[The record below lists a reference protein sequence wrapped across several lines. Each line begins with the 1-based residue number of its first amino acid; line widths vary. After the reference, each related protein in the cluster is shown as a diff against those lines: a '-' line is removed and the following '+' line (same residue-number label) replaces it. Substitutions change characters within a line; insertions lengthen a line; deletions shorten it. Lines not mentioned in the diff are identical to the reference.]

1 MQNDVNR
8 ERDLVLAPNEFAFI
22 SDQTKGN
29 INVYVGPYKT
39 SLANTD
45 KPVIFD
51 EEQKKFIRCNLDE
64 AIQTFGIAP
73 EGWYIVMKNP
83 SKDGLQPRIGTSNTL
98 SELNVGRKVN
108 IPGPISFALW
118 PGQMVR
124 VIPGHRLRSNQY
136 LLVRVYD
143 EQEARKNWAKAVVK
157 IKSGEEEKTI
167 SADEIPDLTTG
178 KYLIIKGTDVS
189 FYIPPTGLE
198 VVRDENGEYVRE
210 AVTLE
215 RLEYCI
221 LLDEDGNK
229 RFVKGTA
236 VVFPEPTEMFVIKNG
251 HRKFRAIEL
260 NENSGLYIKVI
271 APYIE
276 DKRNYKIGEELFITG
291 KDQMI
296 YFPRPEHAIVKY
308 GQQEIYHAVA
318 IPEGEGRY
326 FLDRNTGKI
335 NLKKGP
341 CMFLPDPREAVIVR
355 RVLDPRLVE
364 LWFPGN
370 KEALEYNVRLKQVC
384 DNEKMKDFV
393 VEQEVTEELVRSK
406 KEAASTLHQQRNVII
421 NKIAGDEFRRKDESQ
436 ERPRTLTLYDKYD
449 GAVTFSVWT
458 GYAVL
463 VVSKI
468 GTRKVI
474 TGPQTYLLE
483 YDETLQAV
491 ELSTGTP
498 KTDDQLFKTVYLRV
512 LNNKVSDVVTAES
525 ADFCQ
530 VNIHLSYRV
539 NFEGDP
545 DKWFNVENYV
555 KFLTDHLRSVIR
567 NAVKKINIMDFYSNG
582 ISIIRDTV
590 LGVAAGEDNK
600 RAGRAFKE
608 NGMRIYDVEV
618 FDIKLGDE
626 KIEQLLVDSQQDLIR
641 QTIAIAAERRKLNLN
656 EETEDITRKIAENK
670 AHTKQRLL
678 ELERTETA
686 EQLKNILAKI
696 DSEIQSKQKNLD
708 AQVADQE
715 KLAKINEGELHLLQ
729 TRKELELQ
737 LAQKALD
744 QRLAELQAE
753 VAALVSKAQAVSPQ
767 LVAALQSF
775 SDRALAEKVA
785 DSMAPLSILGG
796 KSVAEIFSGMLQGTV
811 LGSVLDTPRE

>member
-1 MQNDVNR
+1 
-8 ERDLVLAPNEFAFI
+8 
-22 SDQTKGN
+22 
-29 INVYVGPYKT
+29 
-39 SLANTD
+39 
-45 KPVIFD
+45 
-51 EEQKKFIRCNLDE
+51 
-64 AIQTFGIAP
+64 
-73 EGWYIVMKNP
+73 
-83 SKDGLQPRIGTSNTL
+83 
-98 SELNVGRKVN
+98 
-108 IPGPISFALW
+108 
-118 PGQMVR
+118 
-124 VIPGHRLRSNQY
+124 
-136 LLVRVYD
+136 
-143 EQEARKNWAKAVVK
+143 
-157 IKSGEEEKTI
+157 
-167 SADEIPDLTTG
+167 
-178 KYLIIKGTDVS
+178 
-189 FYIPPTGLE
+189 
-198 VVRDENGEYVRE
+198 
-210 AVTLE
+210 

-236 VVFPEPTEMFVIKNG
+236 VVFPEPTEMFVLKNG

-271 APYIE
+271 APYTE

-370 KEALEYNVRLKQVC
+370 KEALEYNVRLKQLC

-393 VEQEVTEELVRSK
+393 VEQEVTEELVRNK
-406 KEAASTLHQQRNVII
+406 KEATSSLHQQRNVII

-468 GTRKVI
+468 GARKVI
-474 TGPQTYLLE
+474 AGPQTYLLE

-567 NAVKKINIMDFYSNG
+567 NAVKKINIMDFYANG
-582 ISIIRDTV
+582 ISIIRDT
-590 LGVAAGEDNK
+590 
-600 RAGRAFKE
+600 
-608 NGMRIYDVEV
+608 
-618 FDIKLGDE
+618 
-626 KIEQLLVDSQQDLIR
+626 
-641 QTIAIAAERRKLNLN
+641 
-656 EETEDITRKIAENK
+656 
-670 AHTKQRLL
+670 
-678 ELERTETA
+678 
-686 EQLKNILAKI
+686 
-696 DSEIQSKQKNLD
+696 
-708 AQVADQE
+708 
-715 KLAKINEGELHLLQ
+715 
-729 TRKELELQ
+729 
-737 LAQKALD
+737 
-744 QRLAELQAE
+744 
-753 VAALVSKAQAVSPQ
+753 
-767 LVAALQSF
+767 
-775 SDRALAEKVA
+775 
-785 DSMAPLSILGG
+785 
-796 KSVAEIFSGMLQGTV
+796 
-811 LGSVLDTPRE
+811 

>member
-45 KPVIFD
+45 KPVIFE

-83 SKDGLQPRIGTSNTL
+83 PKDGLQPRIGTSNTL

-157 IKSGEEEKTI
+157 TKSGEEEKTI

-189 FYIPPTGLE
+189 FYIPPTGIE

-236 VVFPEPTEMFVIKNG
+236 VVFPEPTEMFVLKNG

-271 APYIE
+271 APYTE

-370 KEALEYNVRLKQVC
+370 KEALEYNVRLKQLC

-393 VEQEVTEELVRSK
+393 VEQEVTEELVRNK
-406 KEAASTLHQQRNVII
+406 KEATSSLHQQRNVII

-468 GTRKVI
+468 GARKVI
-474 TGPQTYLLE
+474 AGPQTYLLE

-512 LNNKVSDVVTAES
+512 LNNKVSDIVTAES

-567 NAVKKINIMDFYSNG
+567 NAVKKINIMDFYANG

-626 KIEQLLVDSQQDLIR
+626 KIEQLLVSSQQDLIR

-670 AHTKQRLL
+670 AQTKQRLL

-686 EQLKNILAKI
+686 EQLKNILVKI
-696 DSEIQSKQKNLD
+696 DSEIQSKQKTLD

-753 VAALVSKAQAVSPQ
+753 VTALVSKAQAVSPQ
-767 LVAALQSF
+767 LVAALQAF

-811 LGSVLDTPRE
+811 LGNVLDTTLE

>member
-45 KPVIFD
+45 KPVTFD
-51 EEQKKFIRCNLDE
+51 DELKRFIRCNLDE
-64 AIQTFGIAP
+64 ATQIFGIAP

-83 SKDGLQPRIGTSNTL
+83 SKDGQQPRIGTSNTL

-143 EQEARKNWAKAVVK
+143 EQEAKKNWTKAVVK
-157 IKSGEEEKTI
+157 VKSGEDEKSVTP
-167 SADEIPDLTTG
+167 EIPDLTTG

-189 FYIPPTGLE
+189 FYIPPTGIE
-198 VVRDENGEYVRE
+198 VVRDEEGEYVRE

-215 RLEYCI
+215 RLEYCM

-236 VVFPEPTEMFVIKNG
+236 VVFPEPTEMFVMKNG
-251 HRKFRAIEL
+251 QRKFKAIEL

-271 APYIE
+271 APYSE
-276 DKRNYKIGEELFITG
+276 GERSYKIGEELFITG

-326 FLDRNTGKI
+326 YLDRNTGKI

-370 KEALEYNVRLKQVC
+370 REALEYNLRLKQLC
-384 DNEKMKDFV
+384 DNEKMKDFII
-393 VEQEVTEELVRSK
+393 ERDVTEEASKLK
-406 KEAASTLHQQRNVII
+406 KEIPAVQQQRNIAT
-421 NKIAGDEFRRKDESQ
+421 NKIAGDEFRRKEESQ

-463 VVSKI
+463 VVSKV
-468 GTRKVI
+468 GTRKVV

-483 YDETLQAV
+483 YDETLQPI

-498 KTDDQLFKTVYLRV
+498 KTDDKLFKTVYLRV
-512 LNNKVSDVVTAES
+512 LSNKVSDIVTAES

-545 DKWFNVENYV
+545 EKWFNVENYV

-567 NAVKKINIMDFYSNG
+567 NAIKKIGIMEFYANG

-590 LGVAAGEDNK
+590 LGVAAGEDK
-600 RAGRAFKE
+600 RPGRAFKE

-626 KIEQLLVDSQQDLIR
+626 NIERLLVQSQQDMIR
-641 QTIAIAAERRKLNLN
+641 QTITIASEKRKLSLN
-656 EETEDITRKIAENK
+656 EETEDIARKIAENK
-670 AHTKQRLL
+670 SHTKQRIL
-678 ELERTETA
+678 ELERNETTE
-686 EQLKNILAKI
+686 ELKNILAKI
-696 DSEIQSKQKNLD
+696 ESEIQSRQKNLD
-708 AQVADQE
+708 AQVVEQE
-715 KLAKINEGELHLLQ
+715 KLAKINQAELELFKN
-729 TRKELELQ
+729 RKELELS

-744 QRLAELQAE
+744 QRLSELQAE
-753 VAALVSKAQAVSPQ
+753 VDALVSKAQAVSTQ
-767 LVAALQSF
+767 LVAALQAV

-796 KSVAEIFSGMLQGTV
+796 RSVAEIFSGMLQGTV
-811 LGSVLDTPRE
+811 LSNVLKND